1 MSKLTYVKPSV
12 TKMGSVTEKTE
23 GGWKAEIMELFTLR
37 GAI

>member
-23 GGWKAEIMELFTLR
+23 GGFKAEIFEIFSMR
-37 GAI
+37 AAY

>member
-12 TKMGSVTEKTE
+12 TKMGSVAEKTE
-23 GGWKAEIMELFTLR
+23 GGFKAEIMEIFTLR

>member
-23 GGWKAEIMELFTLR
+23 GGFKAEIMEMFSLR
-37 GAI
+37 AAN

>member
-12 TKMGSVTEKTE
+12 TKMGSVTVKTE
-23 GGWKAEIMELFTLR
+23 GGFKAEIMELFTLR